1 MISVYFGNDRSAV
14 LDIDTF
20 FRHVYSPSWFEDDI
34 VRQMIKDVDSSDVL
48 SAYCIISPI
57 LGAISPDFLSG
68 GVKTL
73 ICLWKMD
80 DFLVDLITCGNNCC
94 KWLSY
99 IATHKDIRVSMSGY
113 DLTFR
118 DKVKNYYPITGICE
132 NDNTPIRDGRG
143 WCNKMCLLAGEPEN
157 ER

>member
-1 MISVYFGNDRSAV
+1 MISVYFGNDTKAV
-14 LDIDTF
+14 VNIDAF
-20 FRHVYSPSWFEDDI
+20 FRHTYSQSWFDDD
-34 VRQMIKDVDSSDVL
+34 VVKQMVKDVDSSEVV
-48 SAYCIISPI
+48 SSHCIISPV
-57 LGAISPDFLSG
+57 LGQIAPEYLSG

-99 IATHKDIRVSMSGY
+99 IAMHKNIRVSMSGY
-113 DLTFR
+113 ELTFR
-118 DKVKNYYPITGICE
+118 DKDRNYYPISGICE
-132 NDNTPIRDGRG
+132 NDSTPIKDGRD